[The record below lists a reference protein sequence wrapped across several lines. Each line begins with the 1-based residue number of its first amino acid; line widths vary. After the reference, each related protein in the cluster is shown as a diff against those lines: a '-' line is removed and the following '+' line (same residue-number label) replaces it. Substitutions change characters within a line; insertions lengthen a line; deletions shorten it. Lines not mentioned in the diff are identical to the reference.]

1 VVKEKVT
8 KPNFFTPFPM
18 NKYIQDSIR
27 NNLRSVISPLTVPQ
41 QKAVSEVVRGL
52 FTVGE
57 PILSHLA
64 QDKEKTA
71 KKQSEKYSYHLG
83 NVSLEE
89 KIKDFALRKVKHR
102 IRKNTI
108 IAYDLSDISKESSY
122 KMEKIRRVFDG
133 SKRRVT
139 NGFVLH
145 GVGINGI
152 LTSLE
157 VHDDEQHTQNQT
169 RKEII
174 RKTKE
179 ITGEKGIWVFDRGN
193 DHRQF
198 FFDLRHSL
206 NLRFICRLKRN
217 RQVVIKETG
226 EIIRVEDVPEG
237 KYEVFLLNTYNTK
250 PDTRKSFTLI
260 IKKHLGD
267 KEPIRLLSSLPSE
280 IYSLDQLVTMYLE
293 RWGVENIFRR
303 VKTKF
308 NLERI
313 RVLNYQRFINLVA
326 LIQFA
331 VIISTLLYNQIQT
344 LTASLVVHILK
355 LYKRFLS
362 MKSLTFNVDSFITF
376 MRNSLEPLVHRK
388 KKPPD
393 QLSLLSW
400 RQVGKLGII

>member
-1 VVKEKVT
+1 
-8 KPNFFTPFPM
+8 M
-18 NKYIQDSIR
+18 NKYIQDTIR
-27 NNLRSVISPLTVPQ
+27 NNLRSVTSSLTVPQ

-83 NVSLEE
+83 NISLEE
-89 KIKDFALRKVKHR
+89 AVKDFALRKVKYH

-108 IAYDLSDISKESSY
+108 IAYDLTDVSKESSQ
-122 KMEKIRRVFDG
+122 KMEKIRKVFDG
-133 SKRRVT
+133 SKRKVT

-157 VHDDEQHTQNQT
+157 VHDDDLYTQNQT

-174 RKTKE
+174 RKTTE
-179 ITGEKGIWVFDRGN
+179 VVGEKGVWVFDRGN
-193 DHRQF
+193 DHKQF

-206 NLRFICRLKRN
+206 KLRFICRLKEN
-217 RQVVIKETG
+217 RQVVLRKTG
-226 EIIRVEDVPEG
+226 ELLPVKEIPEG
-237 KYEVFLLNTYNTK
+237 KYEVLLMNTYNTK
-250 PDTRKSFTLI
+250 PDTRKSFTLV
-260 IKKHLGD
+260 IKRHLGE
-267 KEPIRLLSSLPSE
+267 KEPIRLLSSLPLDQYG
-280 IYSLDQLVTMYLE
+280 IDQLVTMYLE

-308 NLERI
+308 CLEKI
-313 RVLNYQRFINLVA
+313 RVMKYQRFTNLVA

-331 VIISTLLYNQIQT
+331 VIVSTLLYAQIQT
-344 LTASLVVHILK
+344 LTSSLIIHVLK
-355 LYKRFLS
+355 LYKRFLK
-362 MKSLTFNVDSFITF
+362 MKSLTFNIDSFITY
-376 MRNSLEPLVHRK
+376 MRCSLEPLVHRK